1 MALVALPANAEGSIV
16 RGRLFRVINGGS
28 FRAPGIA
35 LTVFSPQ
42 MGRSSPAYSG
52 PDGMYYLY
60 NIPPGVYT
68 LEVWVPNSPMSYQI
82 QVDGQAYTDIAPIRV
97 P

>member
-1 MALVALPANAEGSIV
+1 
-16 RGRLFRVINGGS
+16 
-28 FRAPGIA
+28 
-35 LTVFSPQ
+35 
-42 MGRSSPAYSG
+42 
-52 PDGMYYLY
+52 MYYLY

-97 P
+97 PRSSMPHGPSAHLILACVLGF